1 MAKPAKLG
9 TAGMVGLVAGAFFL
23 SFVSWYLF
31 VGRLGT
37 DELWGAIP
45 GSALAALAT
54 YVVLEQRIIWFRD
67 GKDLLQAWRLPGYM
81 VTGTWEIFQVLF
93 AQLFAGKPAPSL
105 LLQVPYEDV
114 GDNPR
119 EAARRALAVTYTT
132 STPNF
137 IVLGIDREK
146 AMLVFHQIKRGP
158 VLEVTKRLGAKP

>member
-9 TAGMVGLVAGAFFL
+9 TAGVVGLVAGAFVL

-54 YVVLEQRIIWFRD
+54 YVVLEQRVVWFRD
-67 GKDLLQAWRLPGYM
+67 GRDLLEAWRLPGYM

-93 AQLFAGKPAPSL
+93 AQLLARKPAPSL
-105 LLQVPYEDV
+105 ILQVPYEDV

-119 EAARRALAVTYTT
+119 ESARRALAVTYTT

-146 AMLVFHQIKRGP
+146 GMLVFHQIKRGP